1 MKSADIDK
9 QIKNKLKTTASP
21 DLDQRIDTLINRA
34 ENAQTQTSNTWS
46 IIMNNKTTKLATAA
60 MIIIAVLVGINH
72 FGGSIDGSSK
82 AYAMSD
88 MLEMMR
94 NVETMHSWGYNILY
108 HDSKNISD
116 LAKATT
122 VPVESWIDVN
132 NSRIY
137 SRNFMTS
144 RSPGE
149 DDFKVRT
156 LESLLVDGMQTELH
170 KTDNYVSYHRL
181 TPLGQKLKIRR
192 SIDDIASTIRP
203 DMLESYENVG
213 KENID
218 GAIYDIWQCSNM
230 TASQD
235 QDLLLKCWIDPL
247 THNIGQMHIYSKP
260 KTGLQQWR
268 LGVVRHYEINVP
280 IEEDVFQIDIP
291 QDCRRPFDNSTP
303 EKAHLEG
310 LMNWSA
316 FPVAGVYL
324 TNSLTC
330 FTLEDGSVISAWS
343 SQTERDQKNQVSS
356 DGLYSGGSWPELPSI
371 LEKLTYINTVERPS
385 GKQLESVY
393 KGAHLAH
400 TIKDS
405 KFIEWGLYV
414 PVDRAPISL
423 PRHIY
428 KCYWRHKNDPEKLH
442 KFNPISGPEIKAE
455 EFEELVLGAMAE
467 LSDDGI
473 APEGITYDGVLK
485 LAQQIRESL
494 DE

>member
-1 MKSADIDK
+1 
-9 QIKNKLKTTASP
+9 
-21 DLDQRIDTLINRA
+21 
-34 ENAQTQTSNTWS
+34 
-46 IIMNNKTTKLATAA
+46 MNSKMTK
-60 MIIIAVLVGINH
+60 IAVAAVIILVAMAVINQ
-72 FGGSIDGSSK
+72 FGGSMDGSSK

-94 NVETMHSWGYNILY
+94 NVETMHSWGYNIFY
-108 HDSKNISD
+108 HDLENIGD
-116 LAKATT
+116 IAKATT

-137 SRNFMTS
+137 SRSFMTS

-156 LESLLVDGMQTELH
+156 LELLLVDGMQTELH
-170 KTDNYVSYHRL
+170 KTDNYISYHRL
-181 TPLGQKLKIRR
+181 TPLRQKLKIRR
-192 SIDDIASTIRP
+192 SIDDIASMIRP
-203 DMLESYENVG
+203 DMLESYKNVG
-213 KENID
+213 EENID
-218 GAIYDIWQCSNM
+218 GTIYDIWQCSNLN
-230 TASQD
+230 SHQD
-235 QDLLLKCWIDPL
+235 YDILLKCWIDPL
-247 THNIGQMHIYSKP
+247 TRNIGQMHMYSKP

-303 EKAHLEG
+303 EKAQLEG
-310 LMNWSA
+310 LVNWSA
-316 FPVAGVYL
+316 RRVAGVYL

-330 FTLEDGSVISAWS
+330 FTLEDGSVIAAWS
-343 SQTERDQKNQVSS
+343 SQTKRDQKNQVQP
-356 DGLYSGGSWPELPSI
+356 DNLYPGSPWPELPSV
-371 LEKLTYINTVERPS
+371 LEKLTYINAVERPS
-385 GKQLESVY
+385 GKQLEAVY
-393 KGAHLAH
+393 KGVHLAH
-400 TIKDS
+400 TIKDGR
-405 KFIEWGLYV
+405 FIEWGLYV
-414 PVDRAPISL
+414 PVDRTPISL

-467 LSDDGI
+467 LNDNGK
-473 APEGITYDGVLK
+473 APEGITYDDVLE